1 MGSKIIVVT
10 RSSRTCFRIYKSE
23 ATKELFEQTKNTKK
37 LRSRKSDKSTGQ
49 ERNKFISLTH
59 Y

>member
-1 MGSKIIVVT
+1 MGNKIIVVT

-23 ATKELFEQTKNTKK
+23 ATKELFEQTKKNKN
-37 LRSRKSDKSTGQ
+37 LRSRKSDKSKGH